1 MKRIFSI
8 NISGRNG
15 YSFAVK
21 CETTNEDEA
30 IEMALDAGLFEDDE
44 DAQYAIA
51 EDITDYP
58 YDVEHFKSCTHEI

>member
-8 NISGRNG
+8 NVTGRNG

-21 CETTNEDEA
+21 CETDDEDTA
-30 IEMALDAGLFEDDE
+30 IDMALDAGLFEDDA
-44 DAQYAIA
+44 DAGYAVA

-58 YDVEHFKSCTHEI
+58 YDVEHFKNCTYEV